1 MATRT
6 MEDVKVEA
14 IKRLEALNVLP
25 NVIKDFKEGVINE
38 SERCGILYWLNDQ
51 EKEMVKKFEEEH
63 EGIVY
68 HVIHQQTNIGELYNL
83 LYVNV
88 EDEEWEMDADDLR
101 EGRVL
106 AYVINK
112 TYPDNSEFGSIG
124 VKGATG
130 GVVRT
135 W

>member
-112 TYPDNSEFGSIG
+112 T
-124 VKGATG
+124 
-130 GVVRT
+130 
-135 W
+135 